1 MENIELIIL
10 FTGKRKCGKDFI
22 CERLNNQLQPQLCE
36 IIRISEPIKSEW
48 AKKLN
53 LDLQMLLSDGPYKE
67 KYRKDMIDWSDEI
80 RAKDYG
86 FFCRKAIQKATKK
99 IIIVSDIRRRN
110 DIKYFR
116 DTFDDRIRTVRVS
129 CPDEVRI
136 ARGWKFQS
144 GVDDVE
150 SECGLDDYTD
160 WDLKIMNDGSVD
172 VNQIIEQI
180 VKEFKLDDYLII

>member
-1 MENIELIIL
+1 M
-10 FTGKRKCGKDFI
+10 
-22 CERLNNQLQPQLCE
+22 
-36 IIRISEPIKSEW
+36 
-48 AKKLN
+48 
-53 LDLQMLLSDGPYKE
+53 
-67 KYRKDMIDWSDEI
+67 
-80 RAKDYG
+80 
-86 FFCRKAIQKATKK
+86 
-99 IIIVSDIRRRN
+99 
-110 DIKYFR
+110 
-116 DTFDDRIRTVRVS
+116 
-129 CPDEVRI
+129 RI